1 MVGSVHRAYMKLLF
15 FSDIHS
21 DLKALERLVNVEAD
35 YYFVAGDLVSWA
47 RGLDNA
53 GEVLKRRAGKTFVL
67 PGNHEST
74 SDIAALCE
82 KFGFVD
88 FHGKHVIVGGAC
100 IAGLGYS
107 APTPFNTPGEYSEEE
122 LAAHLGRLAPVQPR
136 VLVCH
141 SPPKNSKLD
150 RAAEGQHFGSV
161 SVRNFIELYQPEYF
175 FCGHIHEAEGAE
187 ETIGKTFGVNVG
199 KRGYLLEL

>member
-1 MVGSVHRAYMKLLF
+1 MKFLF

-21 DLKALERLVNVEAD
+21 DLKALERLVGVEAD
-35 YYFVAGDLVSWA
+35 YYFAAGDLVSWS
-47 RGLDNA
+47 RGLDKA
-53 GEVLKRRAGKTFVL
+53 GEILKRRAGRTFVL
-67 PGNHEST
+67 PGNHESAA
-74 SDIAALCE
+74 DIAAFCE
-82 KFGFVD
+82 EFGFTD

-107 APTPFNTPGEYSEEE
+107 APTPFNTPGEYTEDVM
-122 LAAHLGRLAPVQPR
+122 AARLGKLAPVQPR

-141 SPPKNSKLD
+141 SPPKDSTLD
-150 RAAEGQHFGSV
+150 RAAEGQHYGSS

-175 FCGHIHEAEGAE
+175 FCGHIHEAEGVE
-187 ETIGKTFGVNVG
+187 ERFGKTLGVNVG